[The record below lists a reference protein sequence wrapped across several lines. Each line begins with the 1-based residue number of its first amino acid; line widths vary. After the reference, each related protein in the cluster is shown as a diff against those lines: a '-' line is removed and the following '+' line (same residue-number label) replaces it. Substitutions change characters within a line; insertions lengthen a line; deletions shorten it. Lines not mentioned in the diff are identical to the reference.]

1 MGGYLWRPVAP
12 QEWDRLLRA
21 TGLVGIAAILV
32 VEFAPSAPIRDFAVF
47 FSLALFLNGPLT
59 PLTPIGFEP
68 VLMAF
73 GQLYPP
79 IVVAAVG
86 VAAQMLVEVMNYHL
100 YNAALRSA
108 LMTKIRTSR
117 LVRWTIEQFGVQPFA
132 TIVFCALTPMP
143 FWIVRIAAPLANYPI
158 GRYLAAI
165 ALGRLPRYWFYAT
178 LGMMV
183 PISGALILKVG
194 LGVTVLVAGVIVWRQ
209 LASRSPTTSGPMGAV
224 TGDTPPAA

>member
-1 MGGYLWRPVAP
+1 MWSYALRPVAP
-12 QEWDRLLRA
+12 REWDRMLRGA
-21 TGLVGIAAILV
+21 GLVGLLTILV
-32 VEFAPSAPIRDFAVF
+32 VQFAPSAPVRDLAVF
-47 FSLALFLNGPLT
+47 YSLALFLSGPLT

-68 VLMAF
+68 VVMAF

-79 IVVAAVG
+79 LLVAVVG
-86 VAAQMLVEVMNYHL
+86 VAAQLTVEVMNYHL
-100 YNAALRSA
+100 YGAALRSA

-183 PISGALILKVG
+183 PISGELILTVG
-194 LGVTVLVAGVIVWRQ
+194 LGVTVIVAVFIVWRQ